1 MKDEVVK
8 TTLEELY
15 EPLKDI
21 PDNIGE
27 YVKKAEKWFKT
38 HSPSF
43 YGTANFAGL
52 YKHPSSPTIKQWNA
66 LNAPCHSRISSFPM
80 PDDEEKCFFEV
91 IVTECGWRRRS
102 ISNKK
107 EPSFEIYK
115 PFVEWL
121 VNSSYMSPMFIV
133 KDIDFI
139 KEFGFVLST
148 RVNAP
153 LLQNALITTRHFVE
167 CSLLAF
173 ETWNTLVK
181 EGVDPHFAYFIC
193 FNSTISSI
201 INDSYMA
208 NSIFYG
214 VSGHRALPVFT
225 FEEMH
230 NFYTQTCFLKK
241 AVLPTYYSGR
251 RNYTGG
257 YSLFSNKL
265 LRTMLS
271 PANHNTFIFE
281 MYNKENKIFPEFNG
295 LIQKY
300 RKDQN
305 KVAGVI
311 DPFNTKT
318 IGFVK
323 NPLYVYCDEILNVAI
338 PFLKEKGLNFNGKE
352 IFNLGRKDASRLR
365 QHEDVCSSGS
375 IQRQHRGNDEE
386 GKLPNRIGSRRR

>member
-8 TTLEELY
+8 TTLQELY
-15 EPLKDI
+15 KPLKDI

-27 YVKKAEKWFKT
+27 YVKKAEEWFKT

-43 YGTANFAGL
+43 CGTANFAGL
-52 YKHPSSPTIKQWNA
+52 YTHSELPGIIKEWNA
-66 LNAPCHSRISSFPM
+66 LNAPCHGRMSGFP
-80 PDDEEKCFFEV
+80 DRDYKGKIYIEV
-91 IVTECGWRRRS
+91 IVTECGWKDRFKVGSR
-102 ISNKK
+102 K
-107 EPSFEIYK
+107 PSFEIFK
-115 PFVEWL
+115 PFAEWL

-153 LLQNALITTRHFVE
+153 LLQNALITTRHFIE

-201 INDSYMA
+201 VNDSYMA

-241 AVLPTYYSGR
+241 AVLPTYYSGQ

-265 LRTMLS
+265 PRTMLS
-271 PANHNTFIFE
+271 PANYTTFIFE
-281 MYNKENKIFPEFNG
+281 MYDNKENKIFPEFNG
-295 LIQKY
+295 LIQQY

-323 NPLYVYCDEILNVAI
+323 DKLNVYCDEILNVAI

-352 IFNLGRKDASRLR
+352 IFNLGRKEAA
-365 QHEDVCSSGS
+365 
-375 IQRQHRGNDEE
+375 
-386 GKLPNRIGSRRR
+386 